1 LTRKREVTLKKPDI
15 HNNKGNLFKDKAKA
29 VMDDSAGQ
37 RDLITE
43 EEIGGVEDVAV
54 KKWLADIIKNKLQ
67 KASILSLHTHKPICL
82 CRKTIEESENA
93 VEEEISYVTG
103 NHVVHMIYA
112 YGGCIPSSFQTIEVF
127 TMEKFTR
134 WILQTKK
141 KDTLLQCLDG
151 LE

>member
-1 LTRKREVTLKKPDI
+1 MTRKREVTLKNPDV
-15 HNNKGNLFKDKAKA
+15 HNNKGNLIRDKAKT
-29 VMDDSAGQ
+29 VMDNSTGQ
-37 RDLITE
+37 QHHPITE
-43 EEIGGVEDVAV
+43 VIGGCGDIAV

-67 KASILSLHTHKPICL
+67 RASILSLHTHKPICL
-82 CRKTIEESENA
+82 YRKTIEESENA

-112 YGGCIPSSFQTIEVF
+112 YGGFVPSSFQTIEVF

-134 WILQTKK
+134 WILQAKK